1 MQNVDL
7 FKAYVPTRDKKC
19 LVRFKN
25 RRSQDLYSLED
36 VEKMPEYAGILADET
51 VLIDIDDFEE
61 SEILFRIVQDKKLK
75 CRVYETT
82 RGKHFLFQNS
92 ALETC
97 KTHTRLACG
106 LSADIKLGRRNSYS
120 ILKFKG
126 TNRKILY
133 DTDDYE
139 ILPKWLNPVNS
150 RLDFL
155 CMEEGDGRNQ
165 ALFNYILTL
174 QSNDFSVSECRECL
188 GIINDYVLSVPLS
201 DDELKTLS
209 RDEAFKKPVFFNG
222 KTFLFDKFAVYLK
235 NNDYIKR
242 INGRL
247 HIYKDGIYIDA
258 QRLIESAMI
267 DKIPNLSKAKR
278 GEVLSYLDVMIDK
291 DTPLSGAEYIA
302 FKNGVY
308 NIKTDELIPFSPE
321 IIVTNKI
328 NHNYNPEAE
337 CWIVDNTLKKLAVG
351 DDEIIQLLKEAV
363 GYTFFRRNELRKA
376 FMLTGEKKNGKSTF
390 LAMLKT
396 LLGENNTSALDLKE
410 LGDRF
415 SSASM
420 FNKLA
425 NIGDD
430 ISDEFI
436 TNPAIFK
443 KIVSGDR
450 IRGELK
456 GEKEFFFEPYCKLF
470 FSAND
475 IPKMKDKTGA
485 VLDRL
490 IIIPFN
496 ARFDVKDP
504 DYDPYIKYKLIQ
516 EDALE
521 RLILL
526 GLQGLKD
533 VLKNQRF
540 TLPEKSRRELAEYE
554 IGNNPILQFFADVE
568 RADIVGQTTT
578 GVYNRYCS
586 FCMDNFCKPISNIE
600 FSRRVKKAYDV
611 KITRRTIGGNKF
623 KYFE

>member
-1 MQNVDL
+1 MDL

-106 LSADIKLGRRNSYS
+106 LNADIKLGCRNSYS

-126 TNRKILY
+126 KNRKILY

-139 ILPKWLNPVNS
+139 ILPKWLTPVNS

-188 GIINDYVLSVPLS
+188 EIINDYVLSVPLS

-247 HIYKDGIYIDA
+247 HIYKDGIYIDT

-267 DKIPNLSKAKR
+267 DKIPTLSKAKR
-278 GEVLSYLDVMIDK
+278 NEVLSYLDVMIDK
-291 DTPLSGAEYIA
+291 DTSISGAEYIA

-321 IIVTNKI
+321 IVVTNKI
-328 NHNYNPEAE
+328 NHNYNPEAVCE
-337 CWIVDNTLKKLAVG
+337 IVDQTLKKLAVG

-526 GLQGLKD
+526 GLKGLKD

>member
-1 MQNVDL
+1 MDL

-51 VLIDIDDFEE
+51 VLIDVDDFDE
-61 SEILFRIVQDKKLK
+61 SEILFHIVQDKKLK

-92 ALETC
+92 DLETC

-106 LSADIKLGRRNSYS
+106 LNADIKLGCRNSYS

-126 TNRKILY
+126 KNRKILY

-188 GIINDYVLSVPLS
+188 EIINDYVLSVPLS

-247 HIYKDGIYIDA
+247 HIYKDGIYIDT

-267 DKIPNLSKAKR
+267 DKIPTLSKAKR
-278 GEVLSYLDVMIDK
+278 NEVLSYLDVMIDK
-291 DTPLSGAEYIA
+291 DTSISGAEYIA

-321 IIVTNKI
+321 IVVTNKI
-328 NHNYNPEAE
+328 NHNYNPEAVCE
-337 CWIVDNTLKKLAVG
+337 IVDQTLKKLAVG

-415 SSASM
+415 SSASI

>member
-1 MQNVDL
+1 MDL

-106 LSADIKLGRRNSYS
+106 LNADIKLGRRNSYS

-126 TNRKILY
+126 KNRKILY

-188 GIINDYVLSVPLS
+188 EIINDYVLSVPLS

-267 DKIPNLSKAKR
+267 DKIPTLSKAKR
-278 GEVLSYLDVMIDK
+278 NEVLSYLDVMIDK
-291 DTPLSGAEYIA
+291 DTSISGAEYIA

-321 IIVTNKI
+321 IVVTNKI
-328 NHNYNPEAE
+328 NHNYNPEAVCE
-337 CWIVDNTLKKLAVG
+337 IVDQTLKKLAVG

>member
-1 MQNVDL
+1 MYKV
-7 FKAYVPTRDKKC
+7 FKGYVPTRDKKC

-51 VLIDIDDFEE
+51 VLIDVDDFDE
-61 SEILFRIVQDKKLK
+61 SEILFHIVQDKKLK

-106 LSADIKLGRRNSYS
+106 LNADIKLGCRNSYS

-126 TNRKILY
+126 KNRKILY

-188 GIINDYVLSVPLS
+188 EIINDYVLSVPLS

-247 HIYKDGIYIDA
+247 HIYKDGIYIDT

-267 DKIPNLSKAKR
+267 DKIPTLSKAKR
-278 GEVLSYLDVMIDK
+278 NEVLSYLDVMIDK
-291 DTPLSGAEYIA
+291 DTSISGAEYIA

-321 IIVTNKI
+321 IVVTNKI
-328 NHNYNPEAE
+328 NHNYNPEAVCE
-337 CWIVDNTLKKLAVG
+337 IVDQTLKKLAVG

>member
-1 MQNVDL
+1 MDL

-51 VLIDIDDFEE
+51 VLIDVDDFEE

-106 LSADIKLGRRNSYS
+106 LNADIKLGCRNSYS

-126 TNRKILY
+126 KNRKILY

-188 GIINDYVLSVPLS
+188 EIINDYVLSVPLS

-247 HIYKDGIYIDA
+247 HIYKDGIYIDT

-267 DKIPNLSKAKR
+267 DKIPTLSKAKR
-278 GEVLSYLDVMIDK
+278 NEVLSYLDVMIDK
-291 DTPLSGAEYIA
+291 DTSISGAEYIA

-321 IIVTNKI
+321 IVVTNKI
-328 NHNYNPEAE
+328 NHNYNPEAVCE
-337 CWIVDNTLKKLAVG
+337 IVDQTLKKLAVG

-363 GYTFFRRNELRKA
+363 GNTFFRRNELRKA

>member
-1 MQNVDL
+1 MDL

-51 VLIDIDDFEE
+51 VLIDIDDYEE

-126 TNRKILY
+126 KNRKILY

-188 GIINDYVLSVPLS
+188 EIINDYVLSVPLS

-258 QRLIESAMI
+258 QRLIELAMI
-267 DKIPNLSKAKR
+267 DKIPTLSKAKR
-278 GEVLSYLDVMIDK
+278 NEVLSYLDVMIDK
-291 DTPLSGAEYIA
+291 DTSISGAEYIA

-321 IIVTNKI
+321 IVVTNKI
-328 NHNYNPEAE
+328 NHNYNPEAVCE
-337 CWIVDNTLKKLAVG
+337 IVDQTLKKLAVG

>member
-1 MQNVDL
+1 MYKV
-7 FKAYVPTRDKKC
+7 FKGYVPTRDKKC

-51 VLIDIDDFEE
+51 VLIDVDDFDE
-61 SEILFRIVQDKKLK
+61 SEILFHIVQDKKLK

-106 LSADIKLGRRNSYS
+106 LNADIKLGCRNSYS

-126 TNRKILY
+126 KNRKILY

-139 ILPKWLNPVNS
+139 ILPKWLTPVNS

-188 GIINDYVLSVPLS
+188 EIINDYVLSVPLS

-291 DTPLSGAEYIA
+291 DTSLSGAEYIA

-321 IIVTNKI
+321 IVVTNKI
-328 NHNYNPEAE
+328 NHNYNPEAVCE
-337 CWIVDNTLKKLAVG
+337 IVDQTLKKLAVG

>member
-1 MQNVDL
+1 MYKV
-7 FKAYVPTRDKKC
+7 FKGYVPTRDKKC
-19 LVRFKN
+19 LVKFKN
-25 RRSQDLYSLED
+25 THDLYSLAD

-51 VLIDIDDFEE
+51 VLIDIDDYEE

-97 KTHTRLACG
+97 RTHARLACG
-106 LSADIKLGRRNSYS
+106 LNADIKLGRRNSYS

-126 TNRKILY
+126 KNRKILY

-155 CMEEGDGRNQ
+155 CMSEGDGRNQ

-188 GIINDYVLSVPLS
+188 EVINDYVLSVPLS

-235 NNDYIKR
+235 NNKHIKR

-247 HIYKDGIYIDA
+247 HIYKGGIYIDA
-258 QRLIESAMI
+258 QRDIEAAMI
-267 DKIPNLSKAKR
+267 ENIPGLNRAKR
-278 GEVLSYLDVMIDK
+278 AEVLSYLDILIDGNSK
-291 DTPLSGAEYIA
+291 ISGAEYIA
-302 FKNGVY
+302 FKNGIY
-308 NIKTDELIPFSPE
+308 RISTDEMIPFSPE
-321 IIVTNKI
+321 IVVTNKI
-328 NHNYNPEAE
+328 NYNYNPKAE
-337 CWIVDNTLKKLAVG
+337 CELVDKTLKKLAV
-351 DDEIIQLLKEAV
+351 DDEDIVQLLKEAV
-363 GYTFFRRNELRKA
+363 GYTFFRRNELRKS

-390 LAMLKT
+390 LAMLKE
-396 LLGENNTSALDLKE
+396 LLGEDNTSALDLKE

-415 SSASM
+415 SSASI

-450 IRGELK
+450 IRGEMK

-470 FSAND
+470 FSANE
-475 IPKMKDKTGA
+475 IPRMKDKTGA
-485 VLDRL
+485 VMDRL

-496 ARFDVKDP
+496 AQFDAKDP
-504 DYDPYIKYKLIQ
+504 DFDPYIKYKLIQ
-516 EDALE
+516 ENALE

-533 VLKNQRF
+533 VLKNQCF
-540 TLPEKSRRELAEYE
+540 TIPEKSKKELLEYE
-554 IGNNPILQFFADVE
+554 INNNPILLFFME
-568 RADIVGQTTT
+568 YEKSDIVNNTTT
-578 GVYNRYCS
+578 TIYRKYCE
-586 FCMDNFCKPISNIE
+586 FCIANNFTPLSNIE
-600 FSRRVKKAYDV
+600 FSKRIKKQYEV
-611 KITRRTIGGNKF
+611 EIVRKSIKGKKY
-623 KYFE
+623 KYFA

>member
-1 MQNVDL
+1 MDL

-106 LSADIKLGRRNSYS
+106 LNADIKLGRRNSYS

-139 ILPKWLNPVNS
+139 ILPKWLTPVNS

-188 GIINDYVLSVPLS
+188 EIINDYVLSVPLS

-267 DKIPNLSKAKR
+267 DKIPTLSKAKR
-278 GEVLSYLDVMIDK
+278 NEVLSYLDVMIDK
-291 DTPLSGAEYIA
+291 DTSISGAEYIA

-321 IIVTNKI
+321 IVVTNKI
-328 NHNYNPEAE
+328 NHNYNPEAVCE
-337 CWIVDNTLKKLAVG
+337 IVDQTLKKLAVG

>member
-1 MQNVDL
+1 MDL

-51 VLIDIDDFEE
+51 VLIDVDDFDE
-61 SEILFRIVQDKKLK
+61 SEILFHIVQDKKLK

-139 ILPKWLNPVNS
+139 ILPKWLTPVNS

-188 GIINDYVLSVPLS
+188 EIINDYVLSVPLS

-321 IIVTNKI
+321 IVVTNKI
-328 NHNYNPEAE
+328 NHNYNPEAVCE
-337 CWIVDNTLKKLAVG
+337 IVDQTLKKLAVG

>member
-1 MQNVDL
+1 MYKV
-7 FKAYVPTRDKKC
+7 FKGYVPTRDKKC

-106 LSADIKLGRRNSYS
+106 LNADIKLGCRNSYS

-126 TNRKILY
+126 KNRKILY

-188 GIINDYVLSVPLS
+188 EIINDYVLSVPLS

-247 HIYKDGIYIDA
+247 HIYKDGIYIDT

-267 DKIPNLSKAKR
+267 DKIPTLSKAKR
-278 GEVLSYLDVMIDK
+278 NEVLSYLDVMIDK
-291 DTPLSGAEYIA
+291 DTSISGAEYIA

-321 IIVTNKI
+321 IVVTNKI
-328 NHNYNPEAE
+328 NHNYNPEAVCE
-337 CWIVDNTLKKLAVG
+337 IVDQTLKKLAVG

-415 SSASM
+415 SSASI

>member
-1 MQNVDL
+1 MYKV
-7 FKAYVPTRDKKC
+7 FKGYVPTRGKKC

-106 LSADIKLGRRNSYS
+106 LNADIKLGRRNSYS

-126 TNRKILY
+126 KNRKILY

-188 GIINDYVLSVPLS
+188 EIINDYVLSVPLS

-247 HIYKDGIYIDA
+247 HIYKDGIYIDT

-267 DKIPNLSKAKR
+267 DKIPTLSKAKR
-278 GEVLSYLDVMIDK
+278 NEVLSYLDVMIDK
-291 DTPLSGAEYIA
+291 DTSISGAEYIA

-321 IIVTNKI
+321 IVVTNKI
-328 NHNYNPEAE
+328 NHNYNPESVCE
-337 CWIVDNTLKKLAVG
+337 IVDQTLKKLAVG

-425 NIGDD
+425 NIGAD

-436 TNPAIFK
+436 TNPALFK

-475 IPKMKDKTGA
+475 IGK
-485 VLDRL
+485 
-490 IIIPFN
+490 
-496 ARFDVKDP
+496 
-504 DYDPYIKYKLIQ
+504 
-516 EDALE
+516 
-521 RLILL
+521 
-526 GLQGLKD
+526 
-533 VLKNQRF
+533 
-540 TLPEKSRRELAEYE
+540 
-554 IGNNPILQFFADVE
+554 IGYPHAK
-568 RADIVGQTTT
+568 R
-578 GVYNRYCS
+578 
-586 FCMDNFCKPISNIE
+586 
-600 FSRRVKKAYDV
+600 
-611 KITRRTIGGNKF
+611 
-623 KYFE
+623 

>member
-1 MQNVDL
+1 MYKV
-7 FKAYVPTRDKKC
+7 FKGYVPTRDKKC

-51 VLIDIDDFEE
+51 VLIDVDDFDE
-61 SEILFRIVQDKKLK
+61 SEILFHIVQDKKLK

-126 TNRKILY
+126 KNRKILY

-188 GIINDYVLSVPLS
+188 EIINDYVLSVPLS

-247 HIYKDGIYIDA
+247 HIYKDGIYIDT

-267 DKIPNLSKAKR
+267 DKIPTLSKAKR
-278 GEVLSYLDVMIDK
+278 NEVLSYLDVMIDK
-291 DTPLSGAEYIA
+291 DTSISGAEYIA

-308 NIKTDELIPFSPE
+308 NIKTDELMPFSPE
-321 IIVTNKI
+321 IVVTNKI
-328 NHNYNPEAE
+328 NHNYNPEAVCE
-337 CWIVDNTLKKLAVG
+337 IVDQTLKKLAVG

>member
-1 MQNVDL
+1 MDL

-51 VLIDIDDFEE
+51 VLIDIDDFDE
-61 SEILFRIVQDKKLK
+61 SEILFHIVQDKKLK

-126 TNRKILY
+126 KNRKILY

-188 GIINDYVLSVPLS
+188 EIINDYVLSVPLS

-258 QRLIESAMI
+258 QRIIESAMI

-321 IIVTNKI
+321 IVVTNKI
-328 NHNYNPEAE
+328 NHNYNPEAVCE
-337 CWIVDNTLKKLAVG
+337 IVDQTLKKLAVG

-578 GVYNRYCS
+578 GVYNRYCAFWHILLHKS
-586 FCMDNFCKPISNIE
+586 LCSK
-600 FSRRVKKAYDV
+600 
-611 KITRRTIGGNKF
+611 
-623 KYFE
+623 

>member
-1 MQNVDL
+1 MYKV
-7 FKAYVPTRDKKC
+7 FKGYVPTRDKKC

-51 VLIDIDDFEE
+51 VLIDIDDYEE

-106 LSADIKLGRRNSYS
+106 LNADIKLGRRNSYS

-126 TNRKILY
+126 KNRKILY

-188 GIINDYVLSVPLS
+188 EIINDYVLSVPLS

-291 DTPLSGAEYIA
+291 DTSLSGAEYIA

-321 IIVTNKI
+321 IVVTNKI
-328 NHNYNPEAE
+328 NHNYNPEAVCE
-337 CWIVDNTLKKLAVG
+337 IVDQTLKKLAVG

>member
-1 MQNVDL
+1 MDL

-36 VEKMPEYAGILADET
+36 VEKMPEYAGILGDET
-51 VLIDIDDFEE
+51 VLIDVDDFDE
-61 SEILFRIVQDKKLK
+61 SEILFHIVQDKKLK

-139 ILPKWLNPVNS
+139 ILPKWLTPVNS

-188 GIINDYVLSVPLS
+188 EIINDYVLSVPLS

-291 DTPLSGAEYIA
+291 DTSLSGAEYIA

-321 IIVTNKI
+321 IVVTNKI
-328 NHNYNPEAE
+328 NHNYNPEAVCE
-337 CWIVDNTLKKLAVG
+337 IVDQTLKKLAVG

>member
-1 MQNVDL
+1 MYKV
-7 FKAYVPTRDKKC
+7 FKGYVPTRDKKC

-51 VLIDIDDFEE
+51 VLIDVDDFDE
-61 SEILFRIVQDKKLK
+61 SEILFHIVQDKKLK

-106 LSADIKLGRRNSYS
+106 LNADIKLGCRNSYS

-126 TNRKILY
+126 KNRKILY

-188 GIINDYVLSVPLS
+188 EIINDYVLSVPLS

-321 IIVTNKI
+321 IVVTNKI
-328 NHNYNPEAE
+328 NHNYNPEAVCE
-337 CWIVDNTLKKLAVG
+337 IVDQTLKKLAVG

>member
-1 MQNVDL
+1 MYKV
-7 FKAYVPTRDKKC
+7 FKGYVPTRDKKC

-51 VLIDIDDFEE
+51 VLIDVDDFDE
-61 SEILFRIVQDKKLK
+61 SEILFHIVQDKKLK

-106 LSADIKLGRRNSYS
+106 LNADIKLGCRNSYS

-139 ILPKWLNPVNS
+139 ILPKWLTPVNS

-188 GIINDYVLSVPLS
+188 EIINDYVLSVPLS

-291 DTPLSGAEYIA
+291 DTSLSGAEYIA

-321 IIVTNKI
+321 IVVTNKI
-328 NHNYNPEAE
+328 NHNYNPEAVCE
-337 CWIVDNTLKKLAVG
+337 IVDQTLKKLAVG

>member
-1 MQNVDL
+1 MDL
-7 FKAYVPTRDKKC
+7 FKGYVPTRDKKC

-36 VEKMPEYAGILADET
+36 VEKMPEYAGILGDET

-106 LSADIKLGRRNSYS
+106 LNADIKLGCRNSYS

-126 TNRKILY
+126 KNRKILY

-188 GIINDYVLSVPLS
+188 EIINDYVLSVPLS

-267 DKIPNLSKAKR
+267 DKIPTLSKAKR
-278 GEVLSYLDVMIDK
+278 NEVLSYLDVMIDK
-291 DTPLSGAEYIA
+291 DTSISGAEYIA

-321 IIVTNKI
+321 IVVTNKI

-396 LLGENNTSALDLKE
+396 LLGEDNTSALDLKE

-430 ISDEFI
+430 ISDEVI
-436 TNPAIFK
+436 TNTAIFK

-504 DYDPYIKYKLIQ
+504 DFDPYIKYKLIQ

-568 RADIVGQTTT
+568 RADIVGQTTS

-600 FSRRVKKAYDV
+600 FSRRVRKAYNV

>member
-1 MQNVDL
+1 MYKV
-7 FKAYVPTRDKKC
+7 FKGYVPTRDKKC

-106 LSADIKLGRRNSYS
+106 LNADIKLGRRNSYS

-126 TNRKILY
+126 KNRKILY

-174 QSNDFSVSECRECL
+174 QSNNFSVSECRECL
-188 GIINDYVLSVPLS
+188 EIINDYVLSVPLS

-247 HIYKDGIYIDA
+247 HIYKDGIYIDT

-267 DKIPNLSKAKR
+267 DKIPTLSKAKR
-278 GEVLSYLDVMIDK
+278 NEVLSYLDVMIDK
-291 DTPLSGAEYIA
+291 DTSISGAEYIA

-321 IIVTNKI
+321 IVVTNKI
-328 NHNYNPEAE
+328 NHNYNPEAVCE
-337 CWIVDNTLKKLAVG
+337 IVDQTLKKLAVG

-578 GVYNRYCS
+578 GVYNRYCA

>member
-1 MQNVDL
+1 MDL

-188 GIINDYVLSVPLS
+188 EIINDYVLSVPLS

-247 HIYKDGIYIDA
+247 HIYKDGIYIDT

-267 DKIPNLSKAKR
+267 DKIPTLSKAKR
-278 GEVLSYLDVMIDK
+278 NEVLSYLDVMIDK
-291 DTPLSGAEYIA
+291 DTSISGAEYIA

-321 IIVTNKI
+321 IVVTNKI
-328 NHNYNPEAE
+328 NHNYNPEAVCE
-337 CWIVDNTLKKLAVG
+337 IVDQTLKKLAVG

-526 GLQGLKD
+526 GLKGLKD

>member
-1 MQNVDL
+1 MDL

-51 VLIDIDDFEE
+51 VLIDVDDFDE
-61 SEILFRIVQDKKLK
+61 SEILFHIVQDKKLK

-139 ILPKWLNPVNS
+139 ILPKWLTPVNS

-188 GIINDYVLSVPLS
+188 EIINDYVLSVPLS

-291 DTPLSGAEYIA
+291 DTSLSGAEYIA

-321 IIVTNKI
+321 IVVTNKI
-328 NHNYNPEAE
+328 NHNYNPEAVCE
-337 CWIVDNTLKKLAVG
+337 IVDQTLKKLAVG

>member
-1 MQNVDL
+1 MDL

-106 LSADIKLGRRNSYS
+106 LNADIKLGRRNSYS

-126 TNRKILY
+126 KNRKILY

-188 GIINDYVLSVPLS
+188 EIINDYVLSVPLS

-278 GEVLSYLDVMIDK
+278 NEVLSYLDVMIDK
-291 DTPLSGAEYIA
+291 DTSISGAEYIA

-321 IIVTNKI
+321 IVVTNKI
-328 NHNYNPEAE
+328 NHNYNPEAVCE
-337 CWIVDNTLKKLAVG
+337 IVDQTLKKLAVG

>member
-1 MQNVDL
+1 M
-7 FKAYVPTRDKKC
+7 
-19 LVRFKN
+19 
-25 RRSQDLYSLED
+25 
-36 VEKMPEYAGILADET
+36 
-51 VLIDIDDFEE
+51 
-61 SEILFRIVQDKKLK
+61 
-75 CRVYETT
+75 
-82 RGKHFLFQNS
+82 
-92 ALETC
+92 
-97 KTHTRLACG
+97 
-106 LSADIKLGRRNSYS
+106 
-120 ILKFKG
+120 
-126 TNRKILY
+126 
-133 DTDDYE
+133 
-139 ILPKWLNPVNS
+139 
-150 RLDFL
+150 
-155 CMEEGDGRNQ
+155 
-165 ALFNYILTL
+165 
-174 QSNDFSVSECRECL
+174 
-188 GIINDYVLSVPLS
+188 
-201 DDELKTLS
+201 
-209 RDEAFKKPVFFNG
+209 
-222 KTFLFDKFAVYLK
+222 
-235 NNDYIKR
+235 
-242 INGRL
+242 
-247 HIYKDGIYIDA
+247 
-258 QRLIESAMI
+258 
-267 DKIPNLSKAKR
+267 
-278 GEVLSYLDVMIDK
+278 
-291 DTPLSGAEYIA
+291 
-302 FKNGVY
+302 
-308 NIKTDELIPFSPE
+308 
-321 IIVTNKI
+321 TNKI
-328 NHNYNPEAE
+328 NHNYNPEAVCE
-337 CWIVDNTLKKLAVG
+337 IVDQTLKKLAVG

>member
-1 MQNVDL
+1 MDL

-51 VLIDIDDFEE
+51 VLIDVDDFDE
-61 SEILFRIVQDKKLK
+61 SEILFHIVQDKKLK

-139 ILPKWLNPVNS
+139 ILPKWLTPVNS

-188 GIINDYVLSVPLS
+188 EIINDYVLSVPLS

-247 HIYKDGIYIDA
+247 HIYKDGIYIDT

-267 DKIPNLSKAKR
+267 DKIPTLSKAKR
-278 GEVLSYLDVMIDK
+278 NEVLSYLDVMIDK
-291 DTPLSGAEYIA
+291 DTSISGAEYIA

-321 IIVTNKI
+321 IVVTNKI
-328 NHNYNPEAE
+328 NHNYNPEAVCE
-337 CWIVDNTLKKLAVG
+337 IVDQTLKKLAVG

>member
-1 MQNVDL
+1 MDL

-106 LSADIKLGRRNSYS
+106 LNADIKLGCRNSYS

-126 TNRKILY
+126 KNRKILY

-188 GIINDYVLSVPLS
+188 EIINDYVLSVPLS

-278 GEVLSYLDVMIDK
+278 NEVLSYLDVMIDK
-291 DTPLSGAEYIA
+291 DTSISGAEYIA

-321 IIVTNKI
+321 IVVTNKI
-328 NHNYNPEAE
+328 NHNYNPEAVCE
-337 CWIVDNTLKKLAVG
+337 IVDQTLKKLAVG

>member
-1 MQNVDL
+1 MYKV
-7 FKAYVPTRDKKC
+7 FKGYVPTRDKKC

-51 VLIDIDDFEE
+51 VLIDVDDFDE
-61 SEILFRIVQDKKLK
+61 SEILFHIVQDKKLK

-106 LSADIKLGRRNSYS
+106 LNADIKLGRRNSYS

-126 TNRKILY
+126 KNRKILY

-188 GIINDYVLSVPLS
+188 EIINDYVLSVPLS

-247 HIYKDGIYIDA
+247 HIYKDGIYIDT

-267 DKIPNLSKAKR
+267 DKIPTLSKAKR
-278 GEVLSYLDVMIDK
+278 NEVLSYLDVMIDK
-291 DTPLSGAEYIA
+291 DTSISGAEYIA

-321 IIVTNKI
+321 IVVTNKI
-328 NHNYNPEAE
+328 NHNYNPEAVCE
-337 CWIVDNTLKKLAVG
+337 IVDQTLKKLAVG

>member
-1 MQNVDL
+1 MDL

-106 LSADIKLGRRNSYS
+106 LNADIKLGCRNSYS

-126 TNRKILY
+126 KNRKILY

-188 GIINDYVLSVPLS
+188 EIINDYVLSVPLS

-247 HIYKDGIYIDA
+247 HIYKDGIYIDT

-267 DKIPNLSKAKR
+267 DKIPTLSKAKR
-278 GEVLSYLDVMIDK
+278 NEVLSYLDVMIDK
-291 DTPLSGAEYIA
+291 DTSISGAEYIA
-302 FKNGVY
+302 IKKGVY
-308 NIKTDELIPFSPE
+308 SIKTDELIPFSPE
-321 IIVTNKI
+321 IVVTNKI
-328 NHNYNPEAE
+328 NHNYNPEAVCE
-337 CWIVDNTLKKLAVG
+337 IVDQTLKKLAVG

-363 GYTFFRRNELRKA
+363 GNTFFRRNELRKA